1 MSCRDLP
8 APVVTLAVALV
19 VVLSTAF
26 HAAARPAARSQSA
39 PPPAQPAPRPST
51 PAPPPAP
58 SGTAREPA
66 PSLALLGVPVYPGA
80 QFLRSFDA
88 GRGQR
93 FYLFGTAASFAQ
105 VVAYYKGA
113 LKTGGDLVFE
123 VPATHMFEVGRFN
136 ESTMAFPPG
145 VTIKDYASGVSGGY
159 PNTVAG
165 ATPARFPTVIQIVP
179 VAPGTRR

>member
-1 MSCRDLP
+1 MP
-8 APVVTLAVALV
+8 AEV
-19 VVLSTAF
+19 
-26 HAAARPAARSQSA
+26 
-39 PPPAQPAPRPST
+39 
-51 PAPPPAP
+51 AP
-58 SGTAREPA
+58 SP
-66 PSLALLGVPVYPGA
+66 ALLGLPVYPGA

-93 FYLFGTAASFAQ
+93 FYLFGTPASFAQ

-136 ESTMAFPPG
+136 ENTMSFPSG
-145 VTIKDYASGVSGGY
+145 VTVKDYASGVSDGY
-159 PNTVAG
+159 PNVAG

-179 VAPGTRR
+179 VAPGTKR